1 MNSGTKEKK
10 ILAPRVRLTNA
21 MLLQLTEEITNSSV
35 SALAQRTGLPYL
47 LIYNIVHKRVRSLST
62 RNYRIIFG
70 QSPPS
75 QEQAKTDGTYFREM
89 VALWLYLNDDATK
102 SGLYWELYGR
112 GHTQRVDYRIFTGR
126 TRSVDPE
133 FVRHL
138 EKKFSDYGIDPDTVR
153 HWSRELASKD
163 RDDYV
168 TYDRVRPLLIF
179 LKKNLGVNPTSVLH
193 QWSQRYES
201 GDLKQISR
209 KVYDRIRELKFR
221 AEAALAAGSRLEIER
236 VREAIYIPK
245 PGYTLFAE
253 VEEELAFLRQYTGRG
268 AKHYLGR
275 STSMYKRGECK
286 RLPTWRAQKI
296 MEDCRALIRREPHLP
311 FQSLPQSMVKPLLDG
326 LLQVLKARTA
336 DLLSREDGIRLEKQI
351 LKPSRTSDEYK
362 KQIYGFTRFDMA
374 GKALGMHKAAFDLMV
389 AKNCEIFRKIGTY
402 SRRWYLSDLYLKELA
417 HKRHFDLIT
426 TKYEWLAQ
434 KRKPTKGLSMV
445 CLN

>member
-1 MNSGTKEKK
+1 MNSGTNDKK
-10 ILAPRVRLTNA
+10 FLSPRVKLTKA
-21 MLLQLTEEITNSSV
+21 MLMQLTEEIMKSSV

-70 QSPPS
+70 KSPPS
-75 QEQAKTDGTYFREM
+75 QAQAKTDGTDFRQM
-89 VALWLYLNDDATK
+89 VALWLFLNDDATK
-102 SGLYWELYGR
+102 SDLYWEFYGR
-112 GHTQRVDYRIFTGR
+112 GHTQRVDYRIFTGQ
-126 TRSVDPE
+126 TRSVDPD
-133 FVRHL
+133 FVRYL
-138 EKKFSDYGIDPDTVR
+138 EKKFSDSGIDPDTVR
-153 HWSRELASKD
+153 RWSRELARKD
-163 RDDYV
+163 QDDYV
-168 TYDRVRPLLIF
+168 AYDRVRPLILF
-179 LKKNLGVNPTSVLH
+179 LKERLGVNPTTVLH
-193 QWSQRYES
+193 QWSRRYES
-201 GDLKQISR
+201 GDLKQVSR
-209 KVYDRIRELKFR
+209 KVYDHIQDLKIR
-221 AEAALAAGSRLEIER
+221 AEAALAAGNRLEIEK
-236 VREAIYIPK
+236 VREVIYSPR

-286 RLPTWRAQKI
+286 RLPTWRARKI
-296 MEDCRALIRREPHLP
+296 MEDCRALIRREPRLP
-311 FQSLPQSMVKPLLDG
+311 LQSLPRSMVKPLLDG
-326 LLQVLKARTA
+326 LLRVLKARTA

-351 LKPSRTSDEYK
+351 LKPSRTNEEYK

-374 GKALGMHKAAFDLMV
+374 GEVLGMHKAAFDLMV

-426 TKYEWLAQ
+426 AKYEWLAQ
-434 KRKPTKGLSMV
+434 NRRPAGQIDTV